1 MPKANEERVKAAA
14 DILTQYMMEKR
25 CRKTPERYA
34 LIEAV
39 YTIGEA
45 FSVDSLQ
52 EFVADKMNVSRV
64 TVYNNLEHGVRII
77 ELTEGD
83 FGFRTWVRERS
94 LSVADDITYEVP
106 VDFTLHKAVQAEG
119 KVHGV
124 LRTRYDGIKA
134 LADMESEG
142 VKGESKIVASP
153 RIWGDLGTPDYGYT
167 FEGWTSSDVTISGG
181 SFTMPAKA
189 VGFEGSFTAD
199 SGTPYKVEVKRE
211 DEPVETTFTR
221 PAAPRK
227 ASAAPA
233 QQATSHKASDMASGD
248 GFRALAPLPGT
259 IMQIFVKEGD
269 QVKRGDKLLMY
280 EAMKME
286 NNFLAEKEGVI
297 KDIKVKV
304 GDNVLQGAVLFV
316 IG

>member
-1 MPKANEERVKAAA
+1 MKKF
-14 DILTQYMMEKR
+14 K
-25 CRKTPERYA
+25 
-34 LIEAV
+34 
-39 YTIGEA
+39 
-45 FSVDSLQ
+45 F
-52 EFVADKMNVSRV
+52 
-64 TVYNNLEHGVRII
+64 
-77 ELTEGD
+77 
-83 FGFRTWVRERS
+83 
-94 LSVADDITYEVP
+94 
-106 VDFTLHKAVQAEG
+106 
-119 KVHGV
+119 
-124 LRTRYDGIKA
+124 
-134 LADMESEG
+134 
-142 VKGESKIVASP
+142 
-153 RIWGDLGTPDYGYT
+153 
-167 FEGWTSSDVTISGG
+167 TISGKEYEVKVN
-181 SFTMPAKA
+181 S
-189 VGFEGSFTAD
+189 FEGTTAQVEVD
-199 SGTPYKVEVKRE
+199 GTPYKVEVKRE